1 MMPDRI
7 YMVGIG
13 GIGMSALAQ
22 LLEYKGKQVSGS
34 DRDESPVVTMLVQKG
49 IAVTIGHDFCNIP
62 ADCDLL
68 IYSDAVSSSNAE
80 RVRAKE
86 MSIPEMSYFE
96 ALGEVSKVART
107 IAVAGTHGKTTTT
120 GMLAKIL
127 HDTGAEPTAIIG
139 SIVQDFGS
147 NFLPGRSDLLVV
159 EACEYRDHLLKLSP
173 EILVITNIELDHT
186 DYFPDLPTLQQTF
199 RNAAEKVPSH
209 GYLIADLDLPN
220 VADVLKNVKATIVD
234 YRKKAVGSLQLIGEF
249 NRENARAALAAALAA
264 APTISQEAAV
274 KSLSAFK
281 GSWRRFEY
289 RGETPSGALVYDDY
303 AHHPTAIA
311 RTIEA
316 AREKFA
322 GKRIVVA
329 FHPHLFS
336 RTKDLMQGFAQ
347 ALALPDEALIAP
359 IYSAREEPIAGITN
373 RTLAEAICAL
383 GGDAHALD
391 SFDVIREALLREG
404 PDSLIIT
411 MGAGDIY
418 KIAEQIAD

>member
-1 MMPDRI
+1 MMNLPQHV
-7 YMVGIG
+7 YLVGIG

-22 LLEYKGKQVSGS
+22 LLQHQGKEVIGS
-34 DRDESPVVTMLVQKG
+34 DREEAPTTALLAKKG
-49 IAVTIGHDFCNIP
+49 VKVWIGHDTRNIP
-62 ADCDLL
+62 ADCEML
-68 IYSDAVSSSNAE
+68 IYSDAVPESNLE
-80 RVRAKE
+80 RQRAKK
-86 MSIPEMSYFE
+86 MGINEMSYFE

-127 HDTGAEPTAIIG
+127 HDTGAEPTAIIR

-249 NRENARAALAAALAA
+249 N
-264 APTISQEAAV
+264 
-274 KSLSAFK
+274 
-281 GSWRRFEY
+281 
-289 RGETPSGALVYDDY
+289 
-303 AHHPTAIA
+303 
-311 RTIEA
+311 
-316 AREKFA
+316 
-322 GKRIVVA
+322 
-329 FHPHLFS
+329 
-336 RTKDLMQGFAQ
+336 
-347 ALALPDEALIAP
+347 
-359 IYSAREEPIAGITN
+359 
-373 RTLAEAICAL
+373 
-383 GGDAHALD
+383 
-391 SFDVIREALLREG
+391 
-404 PDSLIIT
+404 
-411 MGAGDIY
+411 
-418 KIAEQIAD
+418 